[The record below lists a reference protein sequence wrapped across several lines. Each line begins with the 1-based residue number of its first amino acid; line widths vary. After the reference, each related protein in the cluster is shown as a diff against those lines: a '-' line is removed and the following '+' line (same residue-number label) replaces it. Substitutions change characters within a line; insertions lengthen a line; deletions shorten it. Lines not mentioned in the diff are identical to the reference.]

1 MPRRIKRTKIKS
13 ASTKSVKRSHK
24 KKSVKRSMRKYH
36 KRNKKGGSR
45 LRCCGGSSA
54 ALQAQALEAQA
65 LEAQALEAVV
75 PIVLADTEGGVV
87 MADIAGQQ
95 IEGLITELAE
105 CRELVE
111 ELKFQNE
118 ILALAKESLI
128 DAYGDA
134 VVTIAGLRREL
145 EAEKRK
151 KLMMTV
157 PEEKEGVEE
166 EEEREL

>member
-1 MPRRIKRTKIKS
+1 
-13 ASTKSVKRSHK
+13 
-24 KKSVKRSMRKYH
+24 MRKYH

-54 ALQAQALEAQA
+54 ALQAQA

-128 DAYGDA
+128 DVYGDA

-166 EEEREL
+166 EEGGGEEE